1 VNSLDATLAHP
12 RIARLAAALARR
24 AGSRIPPDAVS
35 RHAAVALIVRL
46 DDDGGDVE
54 LLMIRRALYDG
65 DPWSGHIA
73 CPGGRREEGDPSL
86 EHTAIR
92 ETWEE
97 TGVDLDRDGRLLG
110 TLDEVH
116 PRTPR
121 LPPLIIRPYVFAVG
135 GELTVT
141 PSPEV
146 AEAFWVP
153 LPLLADPSA
162 AGEATFVDR
171 GIERTERGFRLGE
184 HVIWG
189 LTERILRQ
197 FIELAVGGQG
207 RGRDDTATPKP
218 SAPGA
223 SPGLD
228 LDVETGRADRGE

>member
-1 VNSLDATLAHP
+1 MTSLDATLAHP
-12 RIARLAAALARR
+12 RVARVAGALARR
-24 AGSRIPPDAVS
+24 QGSLIPTDAVS
-35 RHAAVALIVRL
+35 RHAAVALIMRL
-46 DDDGGDVE
+46 DDTAGDVE
-54 LLMIRRALYDG
+54 LLMIRRAAFAG

-73 CPGGRREEGDPSL
+73 CPGGRRDDGDPSL
-86 EHTAIR
+86 EHTAVR

-97 TGVDLDRDGRLLG
+97 TGLDLDRDGRLLG

-121 LPPLIIRPYVFAVG
+121 LPPLIIRPFVFAIG
-135 GELTVT
+135 GEIAVT
-141 PSPEV
+141 LSREV

-171 GIERTERGFRLGE
+171 GIERTERSFRLGE

-197 FIELAVGGQG
+197 FIEI
-207 RGRDDTATPKP
+207 
-218 SAPGA
+218 SAA
-223 SPGLD
+223 SD
-228 LDVETGRADRGE
+228 LDAETGRADRGG